1 MAWWSDNR
9 TRRSSG
15 RTRRPQRSTYLRDQ
29 PSTPDSVDARS
40 SATMKMVMPKDN
52 IQRMFR
58 LLLQGRIPVESPG
71 YCNDSKE

>member
-1 MAWWSDNR
+1 
-9 TRRSSG
+9 
-15 RTRRPQRSTYLRDQ
+15 
-29 PSTPDSVDARS
+29 
-40 SATMKMVMPKDN
+40 MKMVMPKDN